1 MKPKTLTR
9 LLAAGGLGGLAALHW
24 LPERCLPFGSRTAS
38 AVMLFGTMLV
48 LHRNPLRLLYKDA
61 KKTLEK
67 SIKQSEQNRPE
78 LVADLPL
85 RRGR

>member
-9 LLAAGGLGGLAALHW
+9 LLAMGGLGGLAALHW
-24 LPERCLPFGSRTAS
+24 LPEKCLPFGSRTAS
-38 AVMLFGTMLV
+38 AVMLFGMMLA

-67 SIKQSEQNRPE
+67 KIQQTEQSPK

-85 RRGR
+85 QRGR